1 MTEFGK
7 PAPMA
12 SGNVPPD
19 TKTDSTSASAN
30 ANANTTPQQQQQQH
44 RGAVRNQQGT
54 PMTSPSTPANSRSVV
69 K

>member
-19 TKTDSTSASAN
+19 TKTDST
-30 ANANTTPQQQQQQH
+30 NTTPQQQQH
-44 RGAVRNQQGT
+44 RGAVRNTPGT
-54 PMTSPSTPANSRSVV
+54 PMATPNAPSNSRRSVV

>member
-7 PAPMA
+7 PEPMA

-19 TKTDSTSASAN
+19 TKTDSTNAN
-30 ANANTTPQQQQQQH
+30 ANANATPQQQQH

-54 PMTSPSTPANSRSVV
+54 PMATPNAPSNSRRSVV